1 LERCDLWRWGA
12 AVYDVHAAVV
22 IGSVTGEYGGR
33 EVCMG
38 RVTIGGGG
46 WVEGGWR
53 VDGGD
58 CHSAFEHGLKSRPY
72 IMRHS
77 YIMKSRDVTCA
88 TS

>member
-1 LERCDLWRWGA
+1 M
-12 AVYDVHAAVV
+12 HAAVV
-22 IGSVTGEYGGR
+22 IGSVTGEYG

-38 RVTIGGGG
+38 NVTIGGGG

-53 VDGGD
+53 VGGGWVEGGWRVGGGWVKGG

-77 YIMKSRDVTCA
+77 YIIVKSRDVKCA